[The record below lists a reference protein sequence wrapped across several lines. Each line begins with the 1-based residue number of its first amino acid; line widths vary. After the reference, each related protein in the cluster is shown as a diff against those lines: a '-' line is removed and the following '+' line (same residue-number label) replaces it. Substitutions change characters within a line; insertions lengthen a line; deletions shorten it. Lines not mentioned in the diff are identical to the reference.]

1 MALAIFGLV
10 MMAAAEGTI
19 GEPEGEVPWGDVGA
33 DVGVDAIEVSV
44 GARVETAFFAVITT
58 VVIMPPQ
65 ARTSTRAIMPMIR
78 PTLLLRLGG

>member
-1 MALAIFGLV
+1 

-44 GARVETAFFAVITT
+44 GATVLTTVETAFFAVITT